1 MELNNEENKTSQDIN
16 VEQTNANVDQQNNS
30 SPKEEK
36 NKKGNKNILDII
48 IIVLCII
55 TIVMLLMYIRKP
67 DASIEELVKTPTV
80 ISQYK
85 SDSFLRKPVSTTE
98 ACDENDRYYANNL
111 EYTYKC
117 FFNDEEVEY
126 KEYLGIDIYG
136 VKVQY
141 AQISGLKDSQV
152 ESKIN
157 ERIEEISNKLLE
169 NAKKVGKDPVIEI
182 NAYPMFNCANLLTID
197 YYASA
202 GTYEPTSHYMD
213 KVHELSYEEDMYYFY
228 SQFSDVFRLDTGEL
242 VSFEEIIA
250 KGKQPKVVLATC
262 MYPEL
267 CQQYYNESG
276 IYDEDM
282 SQIDYSSIENRMTS
296 LLNKYDK
303 YGLADFYITDRSC
316 SVRFN
321 DGKYDKYDFE
331 FRDYYYD
338 DNRYYFSYDDMNT
351 DNLCIYNLVK
361 PKESLYKKGDKQKI
375 SKVYY
380 RDMSGSLVYN
390 DFLYD
395 DCYAMINF
403 EYGYVSSDHT
413 EKELNEFIEET
424 KGYIAEMYKVDK
436 ANLGKGEW
444 MIYFANGYADHDRMD
459 PSDIYV
465 SCIQVKTPKGNT
477 KEDVIYR
484 VIDKLLASSEETMME
499 FYIYDY
505 GISEEEFLNKYNYLV
520 KVFSRS
526 LRLTNPDNYDPY
538 YDAGETYLYSY
549 NEYTLEERVQDL
561 YHYEEN

>member
-30 SPKEEK
+30 SPKEEN

-202 GTYEPTSHYMD
+202 GTYEPIWAINTISAVCLIYVD
-213 KVHELSYEEDMYYFY
+213 LPAILGPVIIDTLLSPLSKY
-228 SQFSDVFRLDTGEL
+228 
-242 VSFEEIIA
+242 VSFEI
-250 KGKQPKVVLATC
+250 
-262 MYPEL
+262 
-267 CQQYYNESG
+267 
-276 IYDEDM
+276 
-282 SQIDYSSIENRMTS
+282 
-296 LLNKYDK
+296 
-303 YGLADFYITDRSC
+303 
-316 SVRFN
+316 
-321 DGKYDKYDFE
+321 
-331 FRDYYYD
+331 
-338 DNRYYFSYDDMNT
+338 
-351 DNLCIYNLVK
+351 
-361 PKESLYKKGDKQKI
+361 
-375 SKVYY
+375 
-380 RDMSGSLVYN
+380 
-390 DFLYD
+390 
-395 DCYAMINF
+395 
-403 EYGYVSSDHT
+403 
-413 EKELNEFIEET
+413 
-424 KGYIAEMYKVDK
+424 
-436 ANLGKGEW
+436 
-444 MIYFANGYADHDRMD
+444 
-459 PSDIYV
+459 
-465 SCIQVKTPKGNT
+465 
-477 KEDVIYR
+477 
-484 VIDKLLASSEETMME
+484 KLLSLITFSTTGWRPP
-499 FYIYDY
+499 F
-505 GISEEEFLNKYNYLV
+505 ISIIP
-520 KVFSRS
+520 FSFIFG
-526 LRLTNPDNYDPY
+526 LT
-538 YDAGETYLYSY
+538 
-549 NEYTLEERVQDL
+549 
-561 YHYEEN
+561 